1 MSPRTNS
8 PTPPYGP
15 YDDISDFDYPAGPS
29 GHQNPYFNNI
39 NQTNY
44 YSSQQQQNNITSN
57 GTNMLR
63 NDITET
69 SSTTRNCS
77 NSSNKDGNGIFKAL
91 LLRPLNIPRKVLSSS
106 LVKGVSLMILY
117 SFCITSVCFI
127 FFVSYLLT
135 FYDDAR
141 RLFRTSRVW
150 AQLRS
155 GVRERIAMMGDDW
168 EDFLQ
173 KYFDQSW
180 DGVDVNRNV
189 HLGNNNN
196 SSTNDSKRQTPLND
210 GIPKDLEWLK
220 GALLDFMTVIAGQD
234 VTNKFQNK
242 FQESFRGQPPTA
254 TAGGDTGRK

>member
-8 PTPPYGP
+8 PTPPFGP
-15 YDDISDFDYPAGPS
+15 YDDINDFDYPAGPS

-39 NQTNY
+39 
-44 YSSQQQQNNITSN
+44 SQANFYPSQQQNNITPN
-57 GTNMLR
+57 GTNVLR

-69 SSTTRNCS
+69 PSTR
-77 NSSNKDGNGIFKAL
+77 NSSNNNENGLFKAL

-106 LVKGVSLMILY
+106 VVKGVSLMILY

-189 HLGNNNN
+189 HLGGNNN
-196 SSTNDSKRQTPLND
+196 SSSANDSNSKRQTPFNN
-210 GIPKDLEWLK
+210 GIPKDLDWLK

-234 VTNKFQNK
+234 VTSK